1 MARSLARSLG
11 WLTQPGPLLGKSV
24 PRTLEMKLSLGRSLA
39 RALGPHVAGAALLG
53 GGVFSETIK
62 SGTFVWFAR
71 SVALRLD
78 HSTRGRLSRG
88 EESFL
93 KTSGMEP
100 SLARSFARSLR
111 PDLARAALWGWGSLF

>member
-1 MARSLARSLG
+1 
-11 WLTQPGPLLGKSV
+11 
-24 PRTLEMKLSLGRSLA
+24 MKIPLGRSLA
-39 RALGPHVAGAALLG
+39 RPLREPHVAGAALLG

-62 SGTFVWFAR
+62 SGTFIWFAR

-78 HSTRGRLSRG
+78 PSTRGRLSRG

-93 KTSGMEP
+93 KTSEMEH

-111 PDLARAALWGWGSLF
+111 PDLARAPLWGGEVFSEHK